1 MPNNPI
7 AIAMERS
14 TEEVVAAF
22 YTLAKMTAT
31 VNDDVK
37 RIMVAAGVV
46 VETEWFN
53 EIHVSA
59 CYPKP
64 TTPSH

>member
-7 AIAMERS
+7 AIPMETS
-14 TEEVVAAF
+14 TEEMVAAF

-31 VNDDVK
+31 IDDDVR
-37 RIMVAAGVV
+37 RIVIAAGVV

-59 CYPKP
+59 CYLKLIA
-64 TTPSH
+64 PSH